1 MGYLALWEH
10 PVYYQ
15 SEKPNFAQV
24 EPSFLLFV
32 FAAPDIP
39 RVRKPP
45 ARLRI
50 NQRKELV
57 RVLFLGFVRK
67 AVEES
72 LTGRTSLQPV
82 G

>member
-1 MGYLALWEH
+1 M
-10 PVYYQ
+10 YYQ

-32 FAAPDIP
+32 FALSGIP